1 MWSKGLSDCV
11 KWRWGIHQLHQ
22 LNLMKLEW
30 HSIWPIPWK
39 DEKHRNMILAGCS
52 LLAYS
57 DAVWKSPSSRG
68 CNRPLPTKTSPSGSL
83 WVQHATSRPGAV
95 FPSGMPQE
103 IHLQQVDWNV
113 LCTWKVLSN
122 YGKSQNPFSFPC
134 RRGMILPV
142 QLLVSNSSCH
152 PMESKRARS
161 TYNCI
166 PFGVVEHGWWEIPN

>member
-1 MWSKGLSDCV
+1 MKSTGTWFWRDAHFLHIQMLSENHHHLGVATDLCQP
-11 KWRWGIHQLHQ
+11 K
-22 LNLMKLEW
+22 
-30 HSIWPIPWK
+30 
-39 DEKHRNMILAGCS
+39 
-52 LLAYS
+52 
-57 DAVWKSPSSRG
+57 
-68 CNRPLPTKTSPSGSL
+68 PLPVGAFECSMPRLALVRSF
-83 WVQHATSRPGAV
+83 RPGC
-95 FPSGMPQE
+95 PQE

-166 PFGVVEHGWWEIPN
+166 PFGVVKHGWWEIPN